1 MLNIAHS
8 STALRCP
15 ELSVRAKTDPSC
27 SNFITLRV
35 GTPCRSSAW
44 ASQPGGLS
52 QHTGLL
58 KASALFSPNMFCIL
72 QSCRKGQ
79 IVRSCLN
86 PHLHSGSN
94 SRMAESSL
102 KMHQVSSAGPAC
114 PSTSHRCR
122 CRGAL
127 FLAKPLQPFKLRL
140 QGDLTLTCFPP
151 SHLLKTH
158 RAMSPESYPQMNSP
172 QDFRLSRLLVCQE
185 HPPHPCLGA
194 CLPLP
199 GPV

>member
-1 MLNIAHS
+1 MS
-8 STALRCP
+8 GALRT
-15 ELSVRAKTDPSC
+15 AKTDPGC

-44 ASQPGGLS
+44 ASHPGGLS

-58 KASALFSPNMFCIL
+58 KASAFFSPNMFCIL

-79 IVRSCLN
+79 IVST
-86 PHLHSGSN
+86 PTSTQAH

-114 PSTSHRCR
+114 PSTSHSCR

-127 FLAKPLQPFKLRL
+127 FLAKPLQPFPLLL
-140 QGDLTLTCFPP
+140 QGDLNLTCFPP

-172 QDFRLSRLLVCQE
+172 QDFRLSRLSSLLVCQE